1 MDKFLIKTNNNQPFY
16 KRKLFWLISS
26 FFVLILFIFILII
39 SDTDNEEIVI
49 LNDNEKFSPYICLDV
64 NMQPSKNCIGGW
76 FYKTTD
82 YSPEYNANF
91 AKSKNWNYVLLSF
104 NINHKN
110 ITANIKEFR
119 KQNIAVHLMTL
130 QDTKYIKNPQ
140 EAYDKIKEVLTFVNN
155 NKLDIQGIHIDTEPH
170 AMTEWKNGGNDVR
183 TQIFKNYTK
192 VLENCRKAINEYRA
206 NITFSAAVAWF
217 YSSKTKKNEIEGGRG
232 YDLVNKNRLDFIFPM
247 VYSGAGN
254 TIKDIIK
261 HSDDYIS
268 DNSNTVIGIS
278 VKEHGEN
285 LPNIMNQVFENRKNS
300 RCFYGVAIFSNHY
313 YNDWGNGN

>member
-39 SDTDNEEIVI
+39 TDTDNEEIVI
-49 LNDNEKFSPYICLDV
+49 LNDNQEFLPYICLDE

-130 QDTKYIKNPQ
+130 QDTKYINNPQ
-140 EAYDKIKEVLTFVNN
+140 EAYNKIKEVLTFVNN

-192 VLENCRKAINEYRA
+192 VLENCRKAINEFRA
-206 NITFSAAVAWF
+206 NVTFSAAVAWF

-278 VKEHGEN
+278 VKDHGEN
-285 LPNIMNQVFENRKNS
+285 LPNIMSQVFENRKNAS
-300 RCFYGVAIFSNHY
+300 CFYGIAIFSNHY